1 MNNELTNSSN
11 ASLPATQNAEKI
23 VNVERVDS
31 INQTNQYYMMGAL
44 PGLPGSAPTPALF
57 SHDFYNLFVYG
68 QVPFHEP
75 GHITFDKER
84 CLMNENYIDPD
95 LKRRF
100 SSLSEEAIAELKT
113 FPCSIACENRHY
125 GWTDEDHYAAIGQLL
140 DVKIRS
146 NGIEVYFH
154 PHFAVSQARLSELA
168 PQLGL
173 GNVKKYN
180 EFNHSHWTVKAIDLL
195 EVINDAG
202 LNPYGR
208 R

>member
-1 MNNELTNSSN
+1 MNNELINPSSSPLPTNQS
-11 ASLPATQNAEKI
+11 AEKI

-44 PGLPGSAPTPALF
+44 PGLPGSTPTPPLF

-68 QVPFHEP
+68 QEPFHTA
-75 GHITFDKER
+75 GHITFEKDR
-84 CLMNENYIDPD
+84 CLMNENYIDPE

-100 SSLSEEAIAELKT
+100 SPLSDEAIAELKT
-113 FPCSIACENRHY
+113 FPCIIACENKHY
-125 GWTDEDHYAAIGQLL
+125 GWTDEDHYASIGQLL

-146 NGIEVYFH
+146 NGIEVYFL
-154 PHFAVSQARLSELA
+154 PHFAVSQARLSDLA

-173 GNVKKYN
+173 GYVRKFN